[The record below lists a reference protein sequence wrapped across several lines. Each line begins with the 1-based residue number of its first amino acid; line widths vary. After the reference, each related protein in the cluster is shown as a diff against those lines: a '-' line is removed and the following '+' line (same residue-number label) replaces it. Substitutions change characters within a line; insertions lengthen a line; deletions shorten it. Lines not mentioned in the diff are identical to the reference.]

1 MSVELKPCPLYHG
14 RYFCDSNG
22 NIYNKN
28 GYRLSPYDNGY
39 GYLIVDLRNGRK
51 KKHEKVHRLIALA
64 FVPNP
69 YGLPEVNHKDE
80 NKHNNSASNL
90 EWCTSGYNKTYGS
103 GRKARSDGMKLVWK
117 RRRAET

>member
-1 MSVELKPCPLYHG
+1 MTKQEAIIVSAYTGFLM
-14 RYFCDSNG
+14 CDFG
-22 NIYNKN
+22 DMHEYIE
-28 GYRLSPYDNGY
+28 
-39 GYLIVDLRNGRK
+39 

-64 FVPNP
+64 FVPNL

-103 GRKARSDGMKLVWK
+103 GRKARSEGMKLVWK